1 MNKQNGNMYDFI
13 THTSNPIKGLCPH
26 ECSYCYMLAI
36 FRHYH
41 GDETLRLDEYEL
53 KVNYG
58 KNKFIFLGTS
68 TDMFADAVPTEWIL
82 QVYDKCLQYPEN
94 KYLLQ
99 SKNPG
104 RTLEPQLINHP
115 LMQLKDRIY
124 FATTIESNRDY
135 PFSKAQSMTARAD
148 AMAQLQAM
156 GFPVMVTIEPIMDFD
171 HDELVEMLR
180 KIGPVQ
186 VNIGCNTNR
195 EVKLPEPTRDQIVAL
210 VQELRTFTKVELKS
224 NSARILG
231 DLTNI

>member
-1 MNKQNGNMYDFI
+1 MYAFV

-26 ECSYCYMLAI
+26 KCDYCYMKNI

-41 GDETLRLDEYEL
+41 SDETLRLDEYEL

-82 QVYDKCLQYPEN
+82 QVYDKCLRYPEN

-115 LMQLKDRIY
+115 LMQLKDRIC

-135 PFSKAQSMTARAD
+135 PISKAQSMTDRAD

-171 HDELVEMLR
+171 HDVLVEMLR
-180 KIGPVQ
+180 KIGPFQ

-195 EVKLPEPTRDQIVAL
+195 EVKLLEPTREQIVAL
-210 VQELRTFTKVELKS
+210 VQELRTFTNVELKS
-224 NSARILG
+224 NSSRILG
-231 DLTNI
+231 

>member
-1 MNKQNGNMYDFI
+1 MIKKNGNMYDFI

-26 ECSYCYMLAI
+26 ECGYCYMRAI

-68 TDMFADAVPTEWIL
+68 TDMFANAVPTEWIL

-94 KYLLQ
+94 KYLFQ

-104 RTLEPQLINHP
+104 RVLEPQLINHP
-115 LMQLKDRIY
+115 LMQLKDRIC

-135 PFSKAQSMTARAD
+135 PISKAQSMTERAD

-156 GFPVMVTIEPIMDFD
+156 GFPGMVTIEPIMDFD
-171 HDELVEMLR
+171 HEELVEMLK
-180 KIGPVQ
+180 KIKPFQ
-186 VNIGCNTNR
+186 VNIGCNTSK
-195 EVKLPEPTRDQIVAL
+195 EIKLPEPTRDQIYAL
-210 VQELRTFTKVELKS
+210 VQELSTFTNVELKS
-224 NSARILG
+224 NSKRILG
-231 DLTNI
+231 

>member
-1 MNKQNGNMYDFI
+1 MNKKNGNMYDFI

-26 ECSYCYMLAI
+26 ECSYCYMRAI

-104 RTLEPQLINHP
+104 RVLEPQLINHP
-115 LMQLKDRIY
+115 LMQLKDRIC

-135 PFSKAQSMTARAD
+135 PISKAQSMTERAD

-171 HDELVEMLR
+171 HEELVEMLK
-180 KIGPVQ
+180 KIKPFQ
-186 VNIGCNTNR
+186 VNIGCNTSK
-195 EVKLPEPTRDQIVAL
+195 EIKLPEPTRDQIYAL
-210 VQELRTFTKVELKS
+210 VQELSTFTNVELKS
-224 NSARILG
+224 NSKRILG
-231 DLTNI
+231 

>member
-1 MNKQNGNMYDFI
+1 MNKKNGNMYDFI

-26 ECSYCYMLAI
+26 KCGYCYMRAI
-36 FRHYH
+36 FRDYH

-115 LMQLKDRIY
+115 LMQLKDRIC

-135 PFSKAQSMTARAD
+135 PISKAQSMTERAD

-171 HDELVEMLR
+171 HEELVEMLR
-180 KIGPVQ
+180 KIRPFQ
-186 VNIGCNTNR
+186 VNIGCNTSKDI
-195 EVKLPEPTRDQIVAL
+195 KLPEPSRDQIYAL
-210 VQELRTFTKVELKS
+210 VQELSTFTNIELKS
-224 NSARILG
+224 NSKRILG
-231 DLTNI
+231 

>member
-1 MNKQNGNMYDFI
+1 MYAFV

-26 ECSYCYMLAI
+26 KCDYCYMKNI

-41 GDETLRLDEYEL
+41 SDETLRLDEYEL

-82 QVYDKCLQYPEN
+82 QVYDKCLRYPEN

-115 LMQLKDRIY
+115 LMQLKDRIC

-135 PFSKAQSMTARAD
+135 PISKAQSMTERAD

-171 HDELVEMLR
+171 HDALVEMLR
-180 KIGPVQ
+180 KIGPFQ

-195 EVKLPEPTRDQIVAL
+195 EVKLLEPAREQIVAL

-224 NSARILG
+224 NSTRILG
-231 DLTNI
+231 DLSKI

>member
-1 MNKQNGNMYDFI
+1 MNKKNGNMYDFI

-26 ECSYCYMLAI
+26 ECSYCYMRAI

-115 LMQLKDRIY
+115 LMQLKDRIC

-135 PFSKAQSMTARAD
+135 PISKAQSMTDRAD

-171 HDELVEMLR
+171 HEELVEMLR
-180 KIGPVQ
+180 KIRPFQ
-186 VNIGCNTNR
+186 VNIGCNTSK
-195 EVKLPEPTRDQIVAL
+195 EIKLPEPTRDQIYAL
-210 VQELRTFTKVELKS
+210 VQELSTFTNVELKS
-224 NSARILG
+224 NSKRILG
-231 DLTNI
+231 

>member
-1 MNKQNGNMYDFI
+1 MNKKNGNMYDFI

-82 QVYDKCLQYPEN
+82 QVYDKCLRYPEN

-135 PFSKAQSMTARAD
+135 PISKAQCMTERVD

-156 GFPVMVTIEPIMDFD
+156 GFSVMVTIEPIMDFD

-210 VQELRTFTKVELKS
+210 VQELRTFTNVELKS
-224 NSARILG
+224 NSSRILG

>member
-1 MNKQNGNMYDFI
+1 MNKKNGNMYDFI

-26 ECSYCYMLAI
+26 KCGYCYMRAI

-104 RTLEPQLINHP
+104 RVLEPQLINHP
-115 LMQLKDRIY
+115 LMQLKDRIC

-135 PFSKAQSMTARAD
+135 PISKAQSMTERAD

-171 HDELVEMLR
+171 HEELVEMLR
-180 KIGPVQ
+180 KIRPFQ
-186 VNIGCNTNR
+186 VNIGCNTSKDI
-195 EVKLPEPTRDQIVAL
+195 KLPEPSRDQIYAL
-210 VQELRTFTKVELKS
+210 VQELSTFTNIELKS
-224 NSARILG
+224 NSKRILG
-231 DLTNI
+231 

>member
-1 MNKQNGNMYDFI
+1 
-13 THTSNPIKGLCPH
+13 
-26 ECSYCYMLAI
+26 MLAI

-41 GDETLRLDEYEL
+41 HDETLRLDECEL

-68 TDMFADAVPTEWIL
+68 PDMFANAVPTEWIL
-82 QVYDKCLQYPEN
+82 QVYDKCLQHLDN
-94 KYLLQ
+94 KYLFQ

-104 RTLEPQLINHP
+104 RFLEPQLINHP
-115 LMQLKDRIY
+115 LMQLKDRIC

-135 PFSKAQSMTARAD
+135 PISKAQSMTERAD

-171 HDELVEMLR
+171 HEELVEMLR
-180 KIGPVQ
+180 KIRPFQ

-195 EVKLPEPTRDQIVAL
+195 EVKLLEPTREQIVAL
-210 VQELRTFTKVELKS
+210 VQELRTFTNVELKS
-224 NSARILG
+224 NSSRILG

>member
-1 MNKQNGNMYDFI
+1 MNKNKGNMYAFV

-26 ECSYCYMLAI
+26 ECDYCYMKNI

-68 TDMFADAVPTEWIL
+68 TDMFADAVPSEWIL
-82 QVYDKCLQYPEN
+82 KVYGKCLRYPEN

-104 RTLEPQLINHP
+104 RILEQQLINHP

-135 PFSKAQSMTARAD
+135 PISKAQCMTERVD
-148 AMAQLQAM
+148 AMAQMQAM
-156 GFPVMVTIEPIMDFD
+156 GFSVMVTIEPIMDFD
-171 HDELVEMLR
+171 HEELVEMLK
-180 KIGPVQ
+180 KIKPFQ
-186 VNIGCNTNR
+186 VNIGCNTNK
-195 EVKLPEPTRDQIVAL
+195 EVKFPEPTRDQIVAL
-210 VQELRTFTKVELKS
+210 AQELRTFTKVELKS
-224 NSARILG
+224 NSSRILG
-231 DLTNI
+231 DLSKI

>member
-1 MNKQNGNMYDFI
+1 MYDFI
-13 THTSNPIKGLCPH
+13 THTSNPIKGRCPH
-26 ECSYCYMLAI
+26 ECGYCYMRAI
-36 FRHYH
+36 FRDYH
-41 GDETLRLDEYEL
+41 DDETLRLDEYEL

-58 KNKFIFLGTS
+58 KNKFIFLGSS

-135 PFSKAQSMTARAD
+135 PISKAQCMTERAD

-156 GFPVMVTIEPIMDFD
+156 GFSVMVTIEPIMDFD
-171 HDELVEMLR
+171 HDELVEMLK
-180 KIGPVQ
+180 KIKPFQ

-195 EVKLPEPTRDQIVAL
+195 EVKLPEPTRDQIYAL
-210 VQELRTFTKVELKS
+210 VQELSTFTNVELKS
-224 NSARILG
+224 NSKRILG
-231 DLTNI
+231 

>member
-1 MNKQNGNMYDFI
+1 MNKQNGNMYDFV

-26 ECSYCYMLAI
+26 ECGYCYMRAI
-36 FRHYH
+36 FRDYH

-135 PFSKAQSMTARAD
+135 PFSKAQSMTERVD

-156 GFPVMVTIEPIMDFD
+156 GFSVMVTIEPIMDFD

-180 KIGPVQ
+180 KIGPFQ

>member
-1 MNKQNGNMYDFI
+1 MNKKIGNMYDFI

-26 ECSYCYMLAI
+26 ECGYCYMRAI
-36 FRHYH
+36 FRDYH

-82 QVYDKCLQYPEN
+82 QVYDKCLQHPDN
-94 KYLLQ
+94 KYLFQ

-104 RTLEPQLINHP
+104 RYLETQLINHP
-115 LMQLKDRIY
+115 LMQLKDRIC

-135 PFSKAQSMTARAD
+135 LISKAQSMTERAD

-156 GFPVMVTIEPIMDFD
+156 GFSVMVTIEPIMDFD
-171 HDELVEMLR
+171 HDELVEMLK
-180 KIGPVQ
+180 KIKPFQ
-186 VNIGCNTNR
+186 VNIGCNTSK
-195 EVKLPEPTRDQIVAL
+195 EIKLPEPTRDQIYAL
-210 VQELRTFTKVELKS
+210 VQELSTFTNVELKS
-224 NSARILG
+224 NSKRILG
-231 DLTNI
+231 

>member
-1 MNKQNGNMYDFI
+1 MNKKNGNMYDFI

-26 ECSYCYMLAI
+26 ECGYCYMRAI
-36 FRHYH
+36 FRDYH

>member
-1 MNKQNGNMYDFI
+1 MNKQNGNMYAFV

-41 GDETLRLDEYEL
+41 HDETLRLDEYEL

-68 TDMFADAVPTEWIL
+68 TDMFANAVPTEWIL

-94 KYLLQ
+94 KYLFQ
-99 SKNPG
+99 SKNPS
-104 RTLEPQLINHP
+104 RVLEPQLINHP
-115 LMQLKDRIY
+115 LMQLKDRIC

-135 PFSKAQSMTARAD
+135 PISKAQSMTERAD

-171 HDELVEMLR
+171 HEELVEMLR
-180 KIGPVQ
+180 KIRPFQ

-195 EVKLPEPTRDQIVAL
+195 EVKLLEPTRDQIVAL
-210 VQELRTFTKVELKS
+210 VQELRTFTNVELKS
-224 NSARILG
+224 NSSRILG
-231 DLTNI
+231 

>member
-1 MNKQNGNMYDFI
+1 MNKKNGNMYAFV

-26 ECSYCYMLAI
+26 KCGYCYMRAI

-94 KYLLQ
+94 KYLFQ

-104 RTLEPQLINHP
+104 RVLEPQLINHP
-115 LMQLKDRIY
+115 LMQLKDRIC

-135 PFSKAQSMTARAD
+135 PISKAQSMTERAD

-171 HDELVEMLR
+171 HEELVEMLK
-180 KIGPVQ
+180 KIKPFQ
-186 VNIGCNTNR
+186 VNIGCNTSK
-195 EVKLPEPTRDQIVAL
+195 EIKLPEPTRDQIYAL
-210 VQELRTFTKVELKS
+210 VQELSTFTNVELKS
-224 NSARILG
+224 NSKRILG
-231 DLTNI
+231 

>member
-1 MNKQNGNMYDFI
+1 MYAFV

-26 ECSYCYMLAI
+26 KCDYCYMLAI

-41 GDETLRLDEYEL
+41 SDETLRLDEYEL

-68 TDMFADAVPTEWIL
+68 TDMFANVVPTEWIL

-94 KYLLQ
+94 KYLFQ
-99 SKNPG
+99 SKNPA
-104 RTLEPQLINHP
+104 RFLEPQLINHP
-115 LMQLKDRIY
+115 LMQLKDRIC

-135 PFSKAQSMTARAD
+135 TISNAQCMTDRAY
-148 AMAQLQAM
+148 AMAHLQAM

-171 HDELVEMLR
+171 HDALVEMLR
-180 KIGPVQ
+180 KIGPFQ

>member
-1 MNKQNGNMYDFI
+1 MNKQNGNMYDFV

-26 ECSYCYMLAI
+26 ECDYCYMKSI
-36 FRHYH
+36 FRRYH
-41 GDETLRLDEYEL
+41 SDETLRLDEKEF

-58 KNKFIFLGTS
+58 KDKFIFLGTS

-82 QVYDKCLQYPEN
+82 QVYDKCLRYPEN

-115 LMQLKDRIY
+115 LMQLKDKIY

-135 PFSKAQSMTARAD
+135 PISKAQSMSERANS
-148 AMAQLQAM
+148 MTQLQAM
-156 GFPVMVTIEPIMDFD
+156 GFSVMVTIEPIMDFD
-171 HDELVEMLR
+171 HDSLVEMLR
-180 KIGPVQ
+180 KIKPFQ

-195 EVKLPEPTRDQIVAL
+195 EAKLQEPTREQIVTL

-224 NSARILG
+224 NSSRILG
-231 DLTNI
+231 DLSKI

>member
-1 MNKQNGNMYDFI
+1 MNKKNGNMYDFI

-26 ECSYCYMLAI
+26 ECGYCYMRAI

-68 TDMFADAVPTEWIL
+68 TDMFANAVPTEWIL
-82 QVYDKCLQYPEN
+82 QVYDKCLQHPDN
-94 KYLLQ
+94 KYLFQ

-104 RTLEPQLINHP
+104 RVLEPQLINHP
-115 LMQLKDRIY
+115 LMQLKDRIC

-135 PFSKAQSMTARAD
+135 PISKAQSMTERAD

-171 HDELVEMLR
+171 HEELVEMLK
-180 KIGPVQ
+180 KIKPFQ
-186 VNIGCNTNR
+186 VNIGCNTSK
-195 EVKLPEPTRDQIVAL
+195 EIKLPEPTRDQIYAL
-210 VQELRTFTKVELKS
+210 VQELSTFTNVELKS
-224 NSARILG
+224 NSKRILG
-231 DLTNI
+231 

>member
-1 MNKQNGNMYDFI
+1 MR
-13 THTSNPIKGLCPH
+13 
-26 ECSYCYMLAI
+26 AI
-36 FRHYH
+36 FRDYH
-41 GDETLRLDEYEL
+41 DDETLRLDEYEL

-58 KNKFIFLGTS
+58 KNKFIFLGSS

-82 QVYDKCLQYPEN
+82 QVYDKCLRYPEN

-135 PFSKAQSMTARAD
+135 PISKAQCMTERAD

-156 GFPVMVTIEPIMDFD
+156 GFSVMVTIEPIMDFD
-171 HDELVEMLR
+171 HDKLVEMLR
-180 KIGPVQ
+180 KIGPFQ

>member
-1 MNKQNGNMYDFI
+1 MNKKNGNMYAFV

-26 ECSYCYMLAI
+26 KCGYCYMRAI

-68 TDMFADAVPTEWIL
+68 TDMFANAVPTEWIL
-82 QVYDKCLQYPEN
+82 QVYDKCLQHPDN
-94 KYLLQ
+94 KYLFQ

-104 RTLEPQLINHP
+104 RYLETQLINHP
-115 LMQLKDRIY
+115 LMQLKDRIC

-135 PFSKAQSMTARAD
+135 PISKAQSMTVRAD

-180 KIGPVQ
+180 KIRPFQ
-186 VNIGCNTNR
+186 VNIGCNTSKDI
-195 EVKLPEPTRDQIVAL
+195 KLSEPSRDQIYAL
-210 VQELRTFTKVELKS
+210 VQELSTFTNVELKS
-224 NSARILG
+224 NSSRILG
-231 DLTNI
+231 